1 MKKLTLLLIAGLC
14 FSVSVGAQTLQE
26 NKEIERAKAFVKSKG
41 LTWGGQGDYG
51 TKGLYTYDQ
60 SNSRYYGKAYFGIGG
75 NKLQQSATVKKPK
88 ERIPGWL
95 DDVKRANIEDSGLG
109 RTLKIKP
116 VKLPKPGKGKL
127 TAKKP
132 LAKKPLE
139 EPLAKKPLAKKP
151 LENPV
156 PVITVAVAAKRL
168 ADLVGG
174 SLTDDGNGNYTLV
187 SNIDLT
193 EDLIIESNETLFIN
207 TNIKLNISANVHNKG
222 IVFLTG
228 NKDRVD
234 GILNQ
239 TTINNYGVFV
249 NEGLIQSSNKYEY
262 FYNKSGGSFYNL
274 NPNQK
279 DGVANQLYN
288 FSGQF
293 GSAIFDVKSE
303 FKFGRYNYN
312 YGIYTG
318 DYLENPLAKKPLA
331 KKPLAKKPLAKKPLA
346 KKPLENPLEKPLA
359 KKPLAKKPLAKTQT
373 TNDPQLELR
382 RRKSEEG
389 LDRINNIAEAV
400 LAPRLGKT
408 EKYYGPYLLN
418 TTKRDVSR
426 NYTNVWRRLETA
438 KALEKKIRSENM
450 NALIELRATTE
461 KLRNTKEGA
470 AAAVVSG
477 GGVSLD
483 GLDRIDNIAEAVLAH
498 DRNIYGPYL
507 LDTTEMDMGM
517 SRENGYRKNGNVWG
531 RFETV
536 KALEIKI
543 GLEDIKALNE
553 LKNIVE
559 TIKENL

>member
-1 MKKLTLLLIAGLC
+1 MK
-14 FSVSVGAQTLQE
+14 
-26 NKEIERAKAFVKSKG
+26 
-41 LTWGGQGDYG
+41 
-51 TKGLYTYDQ
+51 
-60 SNSRYYGKAYFGIGG
+60 
-75 NKLQQSATVKKPK
+75 
-88 ERIPGWL
+88 
-95 DDVKRANIEDSGLG
+95 
-109 RTLKIKP
+109 
-116 VKLPKPGKGKL
+116 
-127 TAKKP
+127 
-132 LAKKPLE
+132 
-139 EPLAKKPLAKKP
+139 
-151 LENPV
+151 
-156 PVITVAVAAKRL
+156 
-168 ADLVGG
+168 
-174 SLTDDGNGNYTLV
+174 
-187 SNIDLT
+187 
-193 EDLIIESNETLFIN
+193 
-207 TNIKLNISANVHNKG
+207 
-222 IVFLTG
+222 
-228 NKDRVD
+228 
-234 GILNQ
+234 
-239 TTINNYGVFV
+239 
-249 NEGLIQSSNKYEY
+249 
-262 FYNKSGGSFYNL
+262 
-274 NPNQK
+274 
-279 DGVANQLYN
+279 
-288 FSGQF
+288 
-293 GSAIFDVKSE
+293 
-303 FKFGRYNYN
+303 
-312 YGIYTG
+312 
-318 DYLENPLAKKPLA
+318 
-331 KKPLAKKPLAKKPLA
+331 
-346 KKPLENPLEKPLA
+346 KPLA

-426 NYTNVWRRLETA
+426 NNTNVWRRLETA

-517 SRENGYRKNGNVWG
+517 SRENGYRENGNVWG